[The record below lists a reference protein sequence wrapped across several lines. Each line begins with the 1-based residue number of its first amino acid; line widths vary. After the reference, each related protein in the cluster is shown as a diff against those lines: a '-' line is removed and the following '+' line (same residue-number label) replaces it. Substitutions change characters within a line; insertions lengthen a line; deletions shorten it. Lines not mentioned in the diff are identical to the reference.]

1 MTVSESFR
9 DKQTHTHTHAF
20 TLAEKHALVYP
31 MTIIAEALDWPCCL
45 LHSYG
50 FMLHHRGISFSVD
63 YNSQKPLIKP
73 CTAKAFCFFAFFS
86 PHNYLS
92 RNESEAPSDLLT
104 KSPLCSGEPQQAKH
118 PINCS
123 TSAKQFALTE
133 VCLWGAFSPRLV
145 FWLNRLACLITA
157 RGGRIFT
164 RACWLWWLS
173 LVFR

>member
-1 MTVSESFR
+1 MCCTFKSDSDYCDSLRKFQR
-9 DKQTHTHTHAF
+9 QTNTRTHTHRHTRAF

-31 MTIIAEALDWPCCL
+31 MSIIAQALDWPCRL

-92 RNESEAPSDLLT
+92 QNECEAPSDLLT

-133 VCLWGAFSPRLV
+133 VCL
-145 FWLNRLACLITA
+145 
-157 RGGRIFT
+157 
-164 RACWLWWLS
+164 
-173 LVFR
+173 